1 MKGAI
6 FDLDGVLVDSHPA
19 HFRAWKRLLDSI
31 GKPIQDHDVDF
42 ILEGR
47 KRREILEHFLGT
59 LSDQQLDV
67 YGRQKDVFFCEESK
81 NIETIAGVR
90 ELLQK
95 LRLACIPLAVASCGT
110 RSRVNDLLDRLSLR
124 HFFKAVIT
132 GDDVKEGKPDP
143 SIFLLAAESYG
154 IAPKDSLCLED
165 SVSGVMAAK
174 AAGMRCLGVAKGGR
188 GTLLL
193 EVGADRV
200 VPDFVHLS
208 IAELRSTFN

>member
-6 FDLDGVLVDSHPA
+6 FDLDGVLADSHPA

-31 GKPIQDHDVDF
+31 GKPIQDRDVDF

-59 LSDQQLDV
+59 LSDQQLEE
-67 YGRQKDVFFCEESK
+67 YGRQKEAFFLEESK

-90 ELLQK
+90 ELLQI
-95 LRLACIPLAVASCGT
+95 LALASIPLAVASCGT
-110 RSRVNDLLDRLSLR
+110 RNRVNDLLERLDLR
-124 HFFKAVIT
+124 HYFQAVIT

-143 SIFLLAAESYG
+143 SIFLLASECYG
-154 IAPKDSLCLED
+154 IAPRDSLCLED
-165 SVSGVMAAK
+165 SVSGVRAAK
-174 AAGMRCLGVAKGGR
+174 SAGMRCLGVAKGGR
-188 GTLLL
+188 GALLL
-193 EVGADRV
+193 EVGADKV

-208 IAELRSTFN
+208 VAELKSLFN

>member
-6 FDLDGVLVDSHPA
+6 FDLDGVLADSHPA

-59 LSDQQLDV
+59 LSDQQLDD
-67 YGRQKDVFFCEESK
+67 YGRQKEAFFLEESK
-81 NIETIAGVR
+81 NIQIIDGVR

-95 LRLACIPLAVASCGT
+95 LMLASISLAVASCGT
-110 RSRVNDLLDRLSLR
+110 RNRVNDLLERLDLR
-124 HFFKAVIT
+124 PYFQSVIT

-143 SIFLLAAESYG
+143 SIFLLASECYG
-154 IAPKDSLCLED
+154 IAPQDSLCLED

-174 AAGMRCLGVAKGGR
+174 AAGMKCLGVGKGGR
-188 GTLLL
+188 GALLL
-193 EVGADRV
+193 EVGADKV

-208 IAELRSTFN
+208 IAELQSLFN